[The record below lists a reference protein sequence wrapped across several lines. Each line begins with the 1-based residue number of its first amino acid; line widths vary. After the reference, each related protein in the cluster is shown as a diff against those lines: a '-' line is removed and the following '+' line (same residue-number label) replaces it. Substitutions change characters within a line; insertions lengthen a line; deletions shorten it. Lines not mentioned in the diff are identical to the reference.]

1 MSISWT
7 QDTTKRSWIRPCVAL
22 FAGIYMSI
30 SWTTKINRIAKDK
43 RDQMIM
49 TIDTSTM
56 DEQAKQYFHLMKEE
70 ILARRF
76 GIGNP

>member
-1 MSISWT
+1 MRETREQIEKECKDRDDRFFGLQKKKLDLE
-7 QDTTKRSWIRPCVAL
+7 QDQ
-22 FAGIYMSI
+22 
-30 SWTTKINRIAKDK
+30 

>member
-1 MSISWT
+1 MRETREQIEKERKDRDDRFFGLQKKKLDLE
-7 QDTTKRSWIRPCVAL
+7 QDQ
-22 FAGIYMSI
+22 
-30 SWTTKINRIAKDK
+30 

-56 DEQAKQYFHLMKEE
+56 DEQAKQYFQLMKEE

>member
-1 MSISWT
+1 MRETREQIEKERKDRDDRFFELQKKKLDLE
-7 QDTTKRSWIRPCVAL
+7 QDQ
-22 FAGIYMSI
+22 
-30 SWTTKINRIAKDK
+30 

-56 DEQAKQYFHLMKEE
+56 DEQAKQYFQLMKEE

-76 GIGNP
+76 GIWNP

>member
-1 MSISWT
+1 MRET
-7 QDTTKRSWIRPCVAL
+7 REQFEKERKDRDDRFFGLQKKKLDLEQDR
-22 FAGIYMSI
+22 
-30 SWTTKINRIAKDK
+30 

>member
-1 MSISWT
+1 MRET
-7 QDTTKRSWIRPCVAL
+7 REQFEKERKDRDDRFFELQKKKFDLEQDQ
-22 FAGIYMSI
+22 
-30 SWTTKINRIAKDK
+30 

-56 DEQAKQYFHLMKEE
+56 DEQAKQYFQLMKEE

>member
-1 MSISWT
+1 MRETREQIEKERKDRDDRFFGLQKKKLDLE
-7 QDTTKRSWIRPCVAL
+7 QDR
-22 FAGIYMSI
+22 
-30 SWTTKINRIAKDK
+30 

>member
-30 SWTTKINRIAKDK
+30 SWTTKINRIAKDNDVDK
-43 RDQMIM
+43 HNT
-49 TIDTSTM
+49 TI
-56 DEQAKQYFHLMKEE
+56 
-70 ILARRF
+70 R
-76 GIGNP
+76 

>member
-1 MSISWT
+1 
-7 QDTTKRSWIRPCVAL
+7 
-22 FAGIYMSI
+22 MSI